1 MKLKLFCALVL
12 VSAGLMAEP
21 APGGRPDYNDGTG
34 GVGGQGQYNGGQ
46 SGNRPDYNGT
56 QGGSIGGQGQY
67 NGGQDSRPDYNN
79 GHGHQSG
86 SGRIQIYKA
95 SYGSA
100 HGQCDFTR
108 RLARATDEKTSYHF
122 KAGNQW
128 CGDPSDGYPKM
139 ATIEYSCR
147 GKTKRAFVREG
158 QSEYLRCR

>member
-1 MKLKLFCALVL
+1 MKLKLFCILALA
-12 VSAGLMAEP
+12 SAGLMAEP
-21 APGGRPDYNDGTG
+21 VPGGRPDYNDGTG

-46 SGNRPDYNGT
+46 SGNRPDYN
-56 QGGSIGGQGQY
+56 
-67 NGGQDSRPDYNN
+67 N

-100 HGQCDFTR
+100 HGRCDFTR
-108 RLARATDEKTSYHF
+108 RLARATDEKSSYHF